1 VIRGHLLPGHPRAAT
16 VTGMHL
22 RAAFAAIAL
31 TAAGLFTGTAAQSQA
46 STVCAPHPAVCGFP
60 EAKTT
65 GYTVPLAALRQVPQ
79 QVRSGPGWSY
89 TGGALV
95 ITGAGTTLAGIT
107 TSSTIVVAAP
117 HVTITNS
124 RIYGA
129 LTNQPGIALEP
140 AANGTTITDTLIAGT
155 NATSGTML
163 VGIKDVQ
170 GNPVTGTQ
178 IIRCDIYHA
187 SSGVQIYEGTIAD
200 SYIHDLGNTGTE
212 HLEDYNST
220 GNSGYRVTIRHNT
233 LFNPSPQ
240 TAAVYLGADFS
251 PSQNVQITGNLLAGG
266 GYTVYGGGVGV
277 GPHAA
282 PAGIVVT
289 GNVFSRIYFAQGGRF
304 GPVAYFDQG
313 HGDAWSSN
321 TWDGTTTPVLP

>member
-1 VIRGHLLPGHPRAAT
+1 
-16 VTGMHL
+16 MNL
-22 RAAFAAIAL
+22 RSSLTAVAL
-31 TAAGLFTGTAAQSQA
+31 TAGLLTGSGQAAQA
-46 STVCAPHPAVCGFP
+46 STVCAPHPAACGFP
-60 EAKTT
+60 AAAST
-65 GYTVPLAALRQVPQ
+65 GYTVPLAALKQIPQ

-89 TGGALV
+89 QGGAVV
-95 ITGAGTTLAGIT
+95 ITGAGTTLSGIT
-107 TSSTIVVAAP
+107 TASTVVVEAP

-140 AANGTTITDTLIAGT
+140 AANGTTISDTLIAGT

-170 GNPVTGTQ
+170 GTPVTGTV
-178 IIRCDIYHA
+178 INRCDIYRA
-187 SSGVQIYEGTIAD
+187 SSGVQIYAGTIEN

-220 GNSGYRVTIRHNT
+220 GNSGFPVVLHHNT

-251 PSQNVQITGNLLAGG
+251 PTQNVAITDNLLAGG
-266 GYTVYGGGVGV
+266 GYTVYGGGAGV

-282 PAGIVVT
+282 PSGIVVT
-289 GNVFSRIYFAQGGRF
+289 GNVFSRLYFPQGGRW
-304 GPVAYFDQG
+304 GPVAYFDPG
-313 HGDAWSSN
+313 HGDAWSGN
-321 TWDGTTTPVLP
+321 TWDGTTTPVAP